1 MLPHTNWSFTRSAL
15 VRASLVAVCLAVA
28 ASAAGRNPVFRARR
42 DYFVPLDMLT
52 VADANGDGIPDI
64 IGLGAGVVI
73 VLVGEGNGTFRVGPE
88 SNIETGGVY
97 FPVAADVNGDG
108 NVDLIFSGPTYNG
121 TYDGVGISMGN
132 GDGTFQPAVFYQTGN
147 DKFLGSVVYGD
158 FNGDGIPDIAVAG
171 ESGIWLFTGQGGG
184 TFSAGALTPFSGCT
198 GGLAA
203 GDFNSDGHLDL
214 ALTTQTGFAVFPGNG
229 NGTFRSPRA
238 YSTGPLTGKFIVVG
252 DLNMDGHPDIVLCA
266 YTEPTDVPD
275 YVLVYLG
282 NGKGG
287 FSAPAKVQMSPVQH
301 IAIADIN
308 GDGIP
313 DLVGS
318 NGDSAL
324 GTGSGTF
331 HKPVYYRLP
340 ALNIVTNYVV
350 PADLRNNGLTDIV
363 LQDGDGGISVLLNEG
378 KGVYEDGEW
387 LPVAGAYGCAAA
399 ADFNGDGKPDLAM
412 NSTAGI
418 SILLGTGEASKPF
431 ESGATLA
438 LTDAG
443 CPVVGSLTGGGAADL
458 LVPSDQTVV
467 AYLGNG
473 GGGFTQASTTSTP
486 GGGFLAVGDFNH
498 DGKLDFATSGNL
510 LALGNGDGTFQTP
523 VTFAPD
529 LYGGFT
535 NIAAGDLNGDGWTDL
550 VVTQD
555 TDSFI
560 YVLLN
565 NQQGGFTVTKIVA
578 KDGESLIDPT
588 QIVLADLNGD
598 GNLDIVT
605 GSSYGGVAIYL
616 GDGKGNFTYSA
627 QLVIPTGVG
636 GGSVVSV
643 SDVNGDGI
651 PDLVMTQAGIGTV
664 AVFLGKGDGTF
675 RTPYYVGAGPSPGD
689 ILLENL
695 HGQPASCGMPD
706 IVAPDV
712 TGGVS
717 VLINLSA
724 STCPGL

>member
-458 LVPSDQTVV
+458 LVPSNQTVV

-636 GGSVVSV
+636 GGSVVWV

-651 PDLVMTQAGIGTV
+651 PDLVVTQAEIGTV
-664 AVFLGKGDGTF
+664 GVFPGKGDGTF
-675 RTPYYVGAGPSPGD
+675 HTPYYVGAGPSPGD

-717 VLINLSA
+717 VLINHSA

>member
-198 GGLAA
+198 GG
-203 GDFNSDGHLDL
+203 FNSDGHLDL

-431 ESGATLA
+431 ESGTTLA

-458 LVPSDQTVV
+458 LVPSNQTVV

-529 LYGGFT
+529 LYGLT

-636 GGSVVSV
+636 GGSVVWV

-651 PDLVMTQAGIGTV
+651 PDLVVTQAEIGTV
-664 AVFLGKGDGTF
+664 GVFLGKGDGTF
-675 RTPYYVGAGPSPGD
+675 HTPYYVGAGPSPGD

>member
-1 MLPHTNWSFTRSAL
+1 MTRSLLWTAYAL
-15 VRASLVAVCLAVA
+15 ACLSTAVPARAA
-28 ASAAGRNPVFRARR
+28 APTFRARR

-350 PADLRNNGLTDIV
+350 PADLRNNGRTDIV

-458 LVPSDQTVV
+458 LVPSNQTVV

>member
-458 LVPSDQTVV
+458 LVPSNQTVV

-636 GGSVVSV
+636 GGSVVWV

-651 PDLVMTQAGIGTV
+651 PDLVVTQAEIGTV
-664 AVFLGKGDGTF
+664 GVFPGKGDGTF
-675 RTPYYVGAGPSPGD
+675 HTPYYVGAGPSPGD

>member
-458 LVPSDQTVV
+458 LVPSNQTVV

-529 LYGGFT
+529 LYGLT

-636 GGSVVSV
+636 GGSVVWV

-651 PDLVMTQAGIGTV
+651 PDLVVTQAEIGTV
-664 AVFLGKGDGTF
+664 GVFLGKGDGTF
-675 RTPYYVGAGPSPGD
+675 HTPYYVGAGPSPGD